1 MTVPAKLTSKFWMKI
16 HLYVSIFFLPVAMIY
31 AVTGGTEI
39 CGYHGSSREL
49 TLEVP
54 LIEPLQDDIDSQQ
67 SFVAEQLVK
76 NGLPIPR
83 GNPQIRRGQFV
94 WGRPTG
100 RNVILMTQSSY
111 IARIRV
117 EMPDFYNQL
126 ANLHEAR
133 GGIAFNTLGVVF
145 AIAMIVIYISGIL
158 ICWKA
163 VKLRRAIVIS
173 FLIGLAATAVAI
185 FFSTS

>member
-1 MTVPAKLTSKFWMKI
+1 
-16 HLYVSIFFLPVAMIY
+16 MIY

-39 CGYHGSSREL
+39 LGYHGSSREL

-54 LIEPLQDDIDSQQ
+54 LDEPLADDIDSQQ
-67 SFVAEQLVK
+67 TFVAAQLKK
-76 NGLPIPR
+76 NDLPVPR

-100 RNVILMTQSSY
+100 RNVILSTQNSN
-111 IARIRV
+111 IARISI
-117 EMPDFYNQL
+117 EIPDFYNQL

-133 GGIAFNTLGVVF
+133 GGVAFNTLGVGF
-145 AIAMIVIYISGIL
+145 AIAMIVIYISGIF

-173 FLIGLAATAVAI
+173 FLVGLAATAVAI